1 VLKNLIYGPMSLE
14 EGKIV
19 KQKLKIQKKSQRD
32 KANSEVKKEL
42 QGLHC
47 QTYRLENL
55 TDFMRNM
62 IYN

>member
-1 VLKNLIYGPMSLE
+1 MSLE